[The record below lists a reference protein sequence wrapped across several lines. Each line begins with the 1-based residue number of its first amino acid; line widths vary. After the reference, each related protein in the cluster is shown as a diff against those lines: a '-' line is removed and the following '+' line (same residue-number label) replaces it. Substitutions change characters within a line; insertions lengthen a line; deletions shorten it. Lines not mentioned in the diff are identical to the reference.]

1 MNQLTIIGNMVEKPV
16 IRYTE
21 KGIAQATFRLG
32 VNRRYQSNGEWKQE
46 ATFFTCVTWAELAEA
61 VTANFEKG
69 DRAIVVGRM
78 ASRSYEDAKGDKRT
92 VWELAA
98 EDVGVSVKPAKT
110 AGRGTRPETPEEP
123 F

>member
-1 MNQLTIIGNMVEKPV
+1 
-16 IRYTE
+16 
-21 KGIAQATFRLG
+21 
-32 VNRRYQSNGEWKQE
+32 
-46 ATFFTCVTWAELAEA
+46 LAEA

-78 ASRSYEDAKGDKRT
+78 SSRSYEDAKGDKKT

-98 EDVGVSVKPAKT
+98 EDVGISVKPPKT
-110 AGRGTRPETPEEP
+110 QGRGTRPETPEEP